1 MRKYPFLNLTIE
13 DYSNNTHFSKDLNIM
28 ELYQVYKAAHE
39 LQADGVNVLAPIL
52 LDI

>member
-1 MRKYPFLNLTIE
+1 MRKYQFLNLTIE
-13 DYSNNTHFSKDLNIM
+13 DYSNDTHFSKDLNII
-28 ELYQVYKAAHE
+28 VYKAAHE